1 MTSDNLLFEKEAL
14 NKGYRHIAGVD
25 EAGRGPLA
33 GPVVAAAVILPELKK
48 YPRIRDSKKISSSER
63 ERLFSLIVNEAIA
76 IGVGVV
82 SKEFIERENILI
94 ASLEAMRRAIYSLE
108 IVPDFI
114 LVDGIYPIPI
124 SIEQRCIKKG
134 DQKSQSISAASI
146 IAKVYRDRIMDA
158 YDAEFP
164 QYGFSKNK
172 GYPTRMH
179 IEALKIYG
187 ASPIHRKT
195 FKRVWSQK

>member
-33 GPVVAAAVILPELKK
+33 GPVVAAAVILPELKE

>member
-33 GPVVAAAVILPELKK
+33 GPVVAAAVILPELKE

-195 FKRVWSQK
+195 FKRVCSQK